1 MEPGAVVVTP
11 GGSDVP
17 EKVEYGT
24 CIWTT
29 GIKMHPLTQQI
40 MATLPGG
47 VFVPWW
53 RISKALW
60 QASRRCRRL
69 PDLVPLF
76 SMDTLGH
83 CRALAAKREV
93 KCARCPAARG
103 ALTAVVRES

>member
-47 VFVPWW
+47 VLVPWW
-53 RISKALW
+53 RICKALW
-60 QASRRCRRL
+60 KASRRCRRL
-69 PDLVPLF
+69 PGF
-76 SMDTLGH
+76 GTTLQRGQAW
-83 CRALAAKREV
+83 ALPCSGCQEGGQV
-93 KCARCPAARG
+93 CANALQPG
-103 ALTAVVRES
+103 AL